1 MAINKVDINLS
12 TALNEDN
19 VDGTYG
25 TFIPKNRY
33 TEFSDY
39 LSQNLNTYE
48 KNVGVKNP
56 RCKVVGIL
64 DTTGN
69 KPQVASYSWTRS
81 DTQGLSTDTMRIIQV
96 KVICPNG
103 PRSIVPYPSDVV
115 NSNIENQ
122 DPFIK
127 SLHTTAFLE
136 FDSSKVQVQLALL
149 DEVIIEYI
157 GNDKSEAKILEVFR
171 INNRTAQS
179 SEPNPQTAFG
189 GSDGTTLADAN
200 SNTTG
205 DVNQKVSNNAP
216 SNTSNKKCGIKDN
229 KKYPL
234 QDCTSAKLDA
244 NGQIATLH
252 PVYWNKINDLLNK
265 IKQNENY
272 TIKVGES
279 IRSKESQ
286 LAARKRR
293 CPAALQKKG
302 EEWLKTARWSEV
314 LKNGPCVDAT
324 PTGAVEG
331 AYASNHLKGL
341 AVDFT
346 MDVGCPASNVNRASY
361 DRCRSVSRVF
371 TLLNKY
377 ANEFEVQNLITEPWH
392 WSSNGG

>member
-25 TFIPKNRY
+25 AFIPKNRY
-33 TEFSDY
+33 TELSDY
-39 LSQNLNTYE
+39 LSPNLNTYE

-56 RCKVVGIL
+56 RCKVVGIY
-64 DTTGN
+64 DSTSN
-69 KPQVASYSWTRS
+69 KPQVGSYSWTRRN
-81 DTQGLSTDTMRIIQV
+81 TQGLSTDTMRIIQV

-103 PRSIVPYPSDVV
+103 PRSIVPYPSDVA
-115 NSNIENQ
+115 NPSIENQ

-136 FDSSKVQVQLALL
+136 FDSSKVQVQIALL

-157 GNDKSEAKILEVFR
+157 GNDRSEAKILEVFR
-171 INNRTAQS
+171 INNRTAQGN
-179 SEPNPQTAFG
+179 ETNPQSAFDG
-189 GSDGTTLADAN
+189 ADGTTLSDAK

-205 DVNQKVSNNAP
+205 DVQQKVSNNATD
-216 SNTSNKKCGIKDN
+216 TSNKKCGTSNSKE
-229 KKYPL
+229 YPSE
-234 QDCTSAKLDA
+234 DCKSAKLDA

-252 PVYWNKINDLLNK
+252 PVYWEKINNLLNK

-272 TIKVGES
+272 TIKIGES

-293 CPAALQKKG
+293 CPAALEKKG
-302 EEWLKTARWSEV
+302 EQWLKTATWTEV
-314 LKNGPCVDAT
+314 LQNGPCLDAT

-331 AYASNHLKGL
+331 SYASNHLKGL

-346 MDVGCPASNVNRASY
+346 MDVGCPASNVNSASY
-361 DRCRSVSRVF
+361 QKCRSTSKVF
-371 TLLNKY
+371 NLLNKY
-377 ANEFEVQNLITEPWH
+377 ANEFGVVNLTSEPWH
-392 WSSNGG
+392 WSFNGR